1 MPGRIRTLGLLIR
14 FRDGDYTLFT
24 REDGVPDAGI
34 YALFEDRDG
43 EWIKVGTRRVAYYT
57 NIPPGPYTFR
67 VQASNNHGVWNE
79 EGASLS
85 IALAPFFYETLWF
98 YMLSGLLL
106 VLLGYAGYWQRTRSI
121 RTRNAKLAAFN
132 AMLNQEVKERKHAE
146 DLLEAKN
153 EELEVQHEAM
163 KATNAE
169 LEARN
174 AELERYAYTVSH
186 DLKNPLVTIKGFT
199 GMLREDVA
207 LGEAE
212 RVEADL
218 THIEAAAEQLYRL
231 LADLL
236 ELSRLGRVVNASEEV
251 SLLVLAEEAAG
262 LLAGL
267 MVARGVEVEIAPD
280 QPMVWGD
287 RLRLREVYQNLI
299 ENAVKYMGNQAAP
312 RIEVGA
318 RKNGVDEVLCWVR
331 DNGIGIDPAFHEQV
345 FRLFDQLDPAM
356 EGTGTG
362 LALVK
367 RIVEVHGGRIW
378 IESEGVG
385 HGATFCFNL
394 PA

>member
-1 MPGRIRTLGLLIR
+1 
-14 FRDGDYTLFT
+14 
-24 REDGVPDAGI
+24 
-34 YALFEDRDG
+34 
-43 EWIKVGTRRVAYYT
+43 K
-57 NIPPGPYTFR
+57 
-67 VQASNNHGVWNE
+67 S
-79 EGASLS
+79 
-85 IALAPFFYETLWF
+85 
-98 YMLSGLLL
+98 
-106 VLLGYAGYWQRTRSI
+106 
-121 RTRNAKLAAFN
+121 
-132 AMLNQEVKERKHAE
+132 
-146 DLLEAKN
+146 
-153 EELEVQHEAM
+153 
-163 KATNAE
+163 
-169 LEARN
+169 
-174 AELERYAYTVSH
+174 
-186 DLKNPLVTIKGFT
+186 PLVTIKGFT
-199 GMLREDVA
+199 SMLREDVA

-218 THIEAAAEQLYRL
+218 THIETAAEQMYHL

-236 ELSRLGRVVNASEEV
+236 ELSRQGRVINVSEEV
-251 SLLVLAEEAAG
+251 SLSVLVEEAAG

-267 MVARGVEVEIAPD
+267 TVARGVEVEIAPD

-287 RLRLREVYQNLI
+287 RVRLREVYQNLI

-394 PA
+394 PV

>member
-1 MPGRIRTLGLLIR
+1 MAPEQVR
-14 FRDGDYTLFT
+14 FKYKLDGYD
-24 REDGVPDAGI
+24 EAWQ
-34 YALFEDRDG
+34 E
-43 EWIKVGTRRVAYYT
+43 VGTRRVAYYT
-57 NIPPGPYTFR
+57 NIAPGRYTFR

-98 YMLSGLLL
+98 YGVSGLLL
-106 VLLGYAGYWQRTRSI
+106 LLLGYAGYWQRTRSI
-121 RTRNAKLAAFN
+121 RARNAELAA
-132 AMLNQEVKERKHAE
+132 LNSKLNEEAKERKHAE
-146 DLLEAKN
+146 ILLEAQN
-153 EELEVQHEAM
+153 EELEAQ
-163 KATNAE
+163 
-169 LEARN
+169 N

-186 DLKNPLVTIKGFT
+186 DLKSPLVTIKGFT
-199 GMLREDVA
+199 SMLREDVA

-218 THIEAAAEQLYRL
+218 THIETAAEQMYHL

-236 ELSRLGRVVNASEEV
+236 ELSRQGRVINVSEEV
-251 SLLVLAEEAAG
+251 SLSVLAEEAAG

-267 MVARGVEVEIAPD
+267 MVARGVEVAIAPD

-287 RLRLREVYQNLI
+287 RVRLREVYQNLI

-331 DNGIGIDPAFHEQV
+331 DNGIGIDPAYHERV
-345 FRLFDQLDPAM
+345 FRLFEQLDPSM
-356 EGTGTG
+356 EGTGIG

-378 IESEGVG
+378 VESEGVG